1 MPTQPDRLRRLPVT
15 LGPVHDET
23 LGSYLHRLAVANNR
37 PASFLARLLGPLP
50 PEFSPLSNTTT
61 GWNSHSPD
69 HLATLSGRPTPHLA
83 RALPALAEFLSPH
96 GPGQR
101 TERLIS
107 RPCRCCTARRSPTA
121 SVVITLSPAHVHLC
135 PRHQLWTRS
144 THDIPLAALPEVI
157 KAQRRLDQLARRHR
171 QTRRALDL
179 ARKIVEDWSASG
191 MPIDLGKEWTDR
203 LDRVEALAVSK
214 KISVED
220 RSHLAA
226 FPEIV
231 VLTHLILDPPTTAL
245 DPKELYLATTTELSR
260 RFARIYTTLGTQDPL
275 YRRFCLYRDRDG
287 PVSKSGVSL

>member
-69 HLATLSGRPTPHLA
+69 RLATLSGRPTPHLA
-83 RALPALAEFLSPH
+83 RALPALAELLSPH
-96 GPGQR
+96 RPGQR
-101 TERLIS
+101 TERMIS
-107 RPCRCCTARRSPTA
+107 RPCRCCIARRSPTA
-121 SVVITLSPAHVHLC
+121 SVVITLSPVHVHLC

-144 THDIPLAALPEVI
+144 THDIPLVALPEVVEG
-157 KAQRRLDQLARRHR
+157 QRRLDQLARRHR
-171 QTRRALDL
+171 QTGRALDL

-191 MPIDLGKEWTDR
+191 MPIDLGTEWTDR

-214 KISVED
+214 KISAED

-231 VLTHLILDPPTTAL
+231 VLTHLILDPPTSAP
-245 DPKELYLATTTELSR
+245 DPKALYLATTAELSR